1 MLAHHFKNFLTLLY
15 KLNSVITIYCK
26 NNNKLVC
33 SDTSDNSILYQFE
46 FESPNLLEENK
57 TYVISLPDIHR
68 LFKYIKSS
76 SILFFTH
83 SVEGDISHLII
94 KSTHEN
100 IVQELKFP
108 IIITHNVDVI
118 SCYDFNKTF
127 TLKPILIRLN
137 DLSRM
142 IKALKNTADTYEIIH
157 GTYESDN
164 LFKISNI
171 DSIIPVS
178 YCITSPSET
187 SRSTEGTSET
197 STEGTSETSR
207 IVVNN
212 YSLLRLNKLYC
223 DNSVVKIHKNSIN
236 YESENGDVSYYIA
249 LENLE

>member
-83 SVEGDISHLII
+83 ETCPHNETSHLII

-108 IIITHNVDVI
+108 IILTNNVSVI

-127 TLKPILIRLN
+127 TINPILIRLN

-157 GTYESDN
+157 ETRESDN

-178 YCITSPSET
+178 YCITT
-187 SRSTEGTSET
+187 TTTTTT
-197 STEGTSETSR
+197 STMRSR

>member
-83 SVEGDISHLII
+83 TSTRCRNSFDETSHLII

-108 IIITHNVDVI
+108 IIITNNVSVI

-127 TLKPILIRLN
+127 TLNPILIRLN

-157 GTYESDN
+157 ESDN

-178 YCITSPSET
+178 YCITSP
-187 SRSTEGTSET
+187 SET

>member
-83 SVEGDISHLII
+83 NSHNSFDETSHLII

-108 IIITHNVDVI
+108 IIITNNVSVI

-127 TLKPILIRLN
+127 TLNPILIRLN

-157 GTYESDN
+157 ESDN

-187 SRSTEGTSET
+187 STDRR
-197 STEGTSETSR
+197 SETSR